1 VLLKNNARSVAKKQ
15 QLPCFGE
22 TKMVE
27 AEGVA
32 VEPKKTKMRLW
43 LSVLLTRSWLLLFFL
58 GFLMS
63 GG

>member
-1 VLLKNNARSVAKKQ
+1 
-15 QLPCFGE
+15 
-22 TKMVE
+22 MVE